1 MTLWCLLLFFFF
13 FYIGC
18 SVSGFGLQL
27 YFFCFY
33 KVSLTWLSDCVM
45 WTPFSPLNL
54 SDWKR
59 WLLFMLI
66 RTKNYT
72 PAPSLTDIYIDCEHD
87 LAAFALD
94 CVCKWAV
101 RYCNQSK
108 QLNVPKCC
116 TFKWNVGV
124 SPVKGLMASFLHSL
138 LMYKY
143 LLFVLLNDYC
153 VAGERKPNSMEVL
166 KLRYLVFF
174 LHMY

>member
-1 MTLWCLLLFFFF
+1 MNRTPGHHNFKPLPLVIITSSPSHPPAHQSYPLGSQSRKMTLWCLLLLF

-18 SVSGFGLQL
+18 SVSGFGLQ
-27 YFFCFY
+27 
-33 KVSLTWLSDCVM
+33 VSLTWLSACVM

-59 WLLFMLI
+59 WLLSMLI

-72 PAPSLTDIYIDCEHD
+72 PVPSLTDIYIDSEHD

-94 CVCKWAV
+94 CECKWAV

-116 TFKWNVGV
+116 TFKGNVRV
-124 SPVKGLMASFLHSL
+124 S
-138 LMYKY
+138 
-143 LLFVLLNDYC
+143 
-153 VAGERKPNSMEVL
+153 
-166 KLRYLVFF
+166 LV
-174 LHMY
+174 